1 MSSLVLDARWLN
13 TGLGTYTLNLIR
25 GLRQYGDFSIRLLT
39 LPKYRDCLRQFNYE
53 TTITDVPIYSIS
65 EQFRIAWAAHGSDLL
80 HVPHYNAPIMRRG
93 PLLVTIHD
101 LTHILDATQRKS
113 LKSWVY
119 AQPMLRLAAL
129 RADHIFTVSEYSK
142 RQITEHLG
150 VDEGK
155 VTVVYNAIGPAIFP
169 EPRDG
174 ARAKTQQDF
183 SFDGPYIVFVGNLK
197 PSKNFAGLLQALSI
211 VKSRGRIPHRLLA
224 IGDDTAGRPAMMK
237 LAHQLGLE
245 GAVIFVPRVSDD
257 QLRFA
262 YSGADLT
269 VMPSFEEGF
278 GLPVI
283 ESMACGTP
291 VACSRSASLPEVG
304 GSAAEYFDPHDVES
318 IAAAVETVLL
328 SSDRW
333 REMQQLG
340 LLRAGRFTCADFTQ
354 RHLTVYRK
362 FVREN

>member
-1 MSSLVLDARWLN
+1 MSTLVLDARWLN

-25 GLRQYGDFSIRLLT
+25 GLHQYGNFGVRLLT
-39 LPKYRDCLRQFNYE
+39 LPKYRDCLRQYNYE
-53 TTITDVPIYSIS
+53 ITITDVPIYSIS

-93 PLLVTIHD
+93 TLLVTIHD
-101 LTHILDATQRKS
+101 LTHILDATQRNS

-119 AQPMLRLAAL
+119 AQPMLRLAAV
-129 RADHIFTVSEYSK
+129 RADHVFTVSEYSK
-142 RQITEHLG
+142 RQIIEHLG

-155 VTVVYNAIGPAIFP
+155 VTVVYNAIGPHIFS
-169 EPRDG
+169 EPRDA
-174 ARAKTQQDF
+174 ARAKMQQNF

-197 PSKNFAGLLQALSI
+197 PSKNVAGLLRAFSI

-224 IGDDTAGRPAMMK
+224 IGDDKTGRPAMMQ

-245 GAVIFVPRVSDD
+245 GTVIFVPRVSDE
-257 QLRFA
+257 QLRAA

-291 VACSRSASLPEVG
+291 VACSHCASLPEVG
-304 GSAAEYFDPHDVES
+304 GPAAEYFDPYDVES
-318 IAAAVETVLL
+318 IAAAIETVLL

-333 REMQQLG
+333 GELQQLG
-340 LLRAGRFTCADFTQ
+340 LQRVGCFTCAEFAQ
-354 RHLTVYRK
+354 RHLTIYRR
-362 FVREN
+362 FLSEN

>member
-1 MSSLVLDARWLN
+1 MSTLVLDARWLS

-25 GLRQYGDFSIRLLT
+25 GLRHYGDFDVRLLT
-39 LPKYRDCLRQFNYE
+39 LPRYQESLRKYNYE
-53 TTITDVPIYSIS
+53 VTITDVPIYSIR
-65 EQFRIAWAAHGSDLL
+65 EQFRVAWAAHGADLL

-93 PLLVTIHD
+93 ELVVTIHD

-150 VDEGK
+150 VDDGK
-155 VTVVYNAIGPAIFP
+155 VSVVYNAIGPHIFP
-169 EPRDG
+169 EPRDE
-174 ARAKTQQDF
+174 ARLKTQRDF
-183 SFDGPYIVFVGNLK
+183 SCDGPYILFVGNLK
-197 PSKNFAGLLQALSI
+197 PSKNVAALLKAFSI
-211 VKSRGRIPHRLLA
+211 VKARGAIAHRLLV
-224 IGDDTAGRPAMMK
+224 IGDDAAGRPAAMS

-245 GAVIFVPRVSDD
+245 SDVTFVPQVSDD

-269 VMPSFEEGF
+269 VLPSFEEGF
-278 GLPVI
+278 GLPII

-291 VACSRSASLPEVG
+291 VACSDSASLPEVG
-304 GSAAEYFDPHDVES
+304 ESAAEYFDPHNAEFMAS
-318 IAAAVETVLL
+318 AIEQVLL

-333 REMQQLG
+333 RELQQLG
-340 LLRAGRFTCADFTQ
+340 LQRASCFTCEEFAR
-354 RHLTVYRK
+354 RHFVVYRR
-362 FVREN
+362 FLR